1 MATIPL
7 TRRGA
12 ELLREELQRLKSV
25 ERHAVIQAIAEA
37 RAQGDLSENA
47 EYDAAKDK
55 QGFIEGRIQELESK
69 LAAARSSTRRSWT
82 RVARWC
88 SAPPCLE
95 DESSGNEGHL
105 PDRRR
110 RRGRPEAGTHLDQFA
125 DCPRADRQG
134 SRRCGRGTRPR
145 VASAPTRSLKS
156 ATSRLQ
162 RLLAALWAGQLLAVA
177 LLAAPNAF
185 ATLERTEAG
194 AYVARLF
201 QIDARLSMALGVLL
215 MLLEQRRQR
224 NAHPGRLRF
233 GVALV
238 LPLMALLL
246 TLGAQE
252 VLRPLMDT
260 ARGGPDFGW
269 LHGLS
274 MAAFAAK
281 TLCVLLLAWVTSS
294 CSPAW
299 ASRA

>member
-1 MATIPL
+1 
-7 TRRGA
+7 
-12 ELLREELQRLKSV
+12 
-25 ERHAVIQAIAEA
+25 
-37 RAQGDLSENA
+37 
-47 EYDAAKDK
+47 
-55 QGFIEGRIQELESK
+55 
-69 LAAARSSTRRSWT
+69 
-82 RVARWC
+82 
-88 SAPPCLE
+88 
-95 DESSGNEGHL
+95 
-105 PDRRR
+105 
-110 RRGRPEAGTHLDQFA
+110 
-125 DCPRADRQG
+125 
-134 SRRCGRGTRPR
+134 
-145 VASAPTRSLKS
+145 
-156 ATSRLQ
+156 LQ

-185 ATLERTEAG
+185 ATLERPEAG

-201 QIDARLSMALGVLL
+201 QLDARLSMALGVLL

-274 MAAFAAK
+274 MGAFAAK
-281 TLCVLLLAWVTSS
+281 TLCVLLLAWDHFFVLACLGFARLTSP
-294 CSPAW
+294 PALMRW
-299 ASRA
+299 LPSNLMVFTWGRWFLFLEALTSLTRRGPGLASSGLAEAFSGIGRHSTKSLPMC

>member
-1 MATIPL
+1 M
-7 TRRGA
+7 
-12 ELLREELQRLKSV
+12 
-25 ERHAVIQAIAEA
+25 
-37 RAQGDLSENA
+37 
-47 EYDAAKDK
+47 
-55 QGFIEGRIQELESK
+55 
-69 LAAARSSTRRSWT
+69 W
-82 RVARWC
+82 
-88 SAPPCLE
+88 
-95 DESSGNEGHL
+95 
-105 PDRRR
+105 
-110 RRGRPEAGTHLDQFA
+110 RP
-125 DCPRADRQG
+125 
-134 SRRCGRGTRPR
+134 TRPR

-185 ATLERTEAG
+185 ATLERPEAG

-274 MAAFAAK
+274 MGAFAAK